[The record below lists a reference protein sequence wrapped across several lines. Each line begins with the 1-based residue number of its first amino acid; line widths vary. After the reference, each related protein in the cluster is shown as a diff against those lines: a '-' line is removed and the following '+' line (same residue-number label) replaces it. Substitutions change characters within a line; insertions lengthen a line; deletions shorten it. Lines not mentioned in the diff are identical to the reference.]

1 MTKWV
6 KAASA
11 KFRALR
17 HFTVMQQ
24 EKTTITPHD
33 DLTIEDA
40 MWTEFEES
48 AAEVCAAECVQAS
61 SVTQGGLIF
70 ISDIW
75 VRIQLKFCRKLIH
88 PLEQIW
94 ATTCL
99 NRCDRSWRTTHCR
112 NPREREW
119 GCHISGK
126 GAFWVFFSSDSAV
139 LCCDW
144 PGPRLVSDSRVKRGT
159 ACWVASDRRTVRVQ
173 VSWEVSWAACCH
185 HRPSDPF
192 NMSDSPA
199 RPCCCLSQPAG
210 AKQSPHSRL
219 SLTEMFRFAVW
230 FDRPRSNKT
239 RGRRE
244 IFLDL
249 KPNQL
254 TGFPPSKM
262 LFFTLSSGRSAA
274 VPKWWW
280 NYFLKKSEVE
290 NNSC

>member
-1 MTKWV
+1 M
-6 KAASA
+6 
-11 KFRALR
+11 LR
-17 HFTVMQQ
+17 
-24 EKTTITPHD
+24 
-33 DLTIEDA
+33 
-40 MWTEFEES
+40 
-48 AAEVCAAECVQAS
+48 
-61 SVTQGGLIF
+61 
-70 ISDIW
+70 
-75 VRIQLKFCRKLIH
+75 
-88 PLEQIW
+88 
-94 ATTCL
+94 
-99 NRCDRSWRTTHCR
+99 
-112 NPREREW
+112 
-119 GCHISGK
+119 
-126 GAFWVFFSSDSAV
+126 
-139 LCCDW
+139 CDW